1 MAIRIVCT
9 VGRVAPT
16 GCLHCFLASGRG
28 RFPTIARG
36 KRHGIPRMMIKRLRL
51 LPLWLVIAAL
61 ALVLPATQ
69 AHAQNTPGAPAS
81 SSPAS
86 GSPTPGSLA
95 PAKAPVA
102 SPIQIVPAKPA
113 PAKPAKAAEPV
124 TPPPNRAQAYYHMA
138 LASGYEEQAV
148 EDGRPELVTQAI
160 EEYKLA
166 LNADPASPQ
175 LNNALADLYFRTGRV
190 REAENTANAL
200 LKGAPDNVDAHKLLG
215 RIYLRALSDG
225 QNAPSSASPTGNVLD
240 RAIAEFEKIVSLE
253 PKSVEDRMIL
263 GQLYTVKH
271 DHAKA
276 EEEFKTA
283 QAMDPESEDVVL
295 NLARLYAEGG
305 DIEQEAKVIEAVPVN
320 DRTAR
325 MEDALGASYEQL
337 KRPKDAIAAFQRAA
351 DMEPGDARALDAL
364 AEALLNDNQLDEALK
379 QYGELVKADPENT
392 GALVHMGEILRRQG
406 KYEDALTT
414 VRKAR
419 AKDAKN
425 LEAGYNEGLL
435 LDVLGRLDDAAK
447 VFEKMVDL
455 TSHANG
461 AYATEEKNNR
471 GIFLE
476 RLGTVYHEQNKTA
489 EAIAAYQKMI
499 DMGGETAVRG
509 YQFQVDT
516 WRDAKEFDKAVDV
529 SRKAVEAS
537 PKDRDLKLML
547 AAEMADVGKT
557 DDGLAMAKG
566 LLANTAEDRQV
577 WLALGQMYV
586 RARRWKEAEDAFN
599 KADALTVKPE
609 DRSYLLFLRGEL
621 AERQKHYEP
630 AEQLFRQTLELEP
643 ANAMALNYLGY
654 MMADK
659 GRQLPEA
666 LKLIRKAVELDPMN
680 GAYLDSL
687 GWVYFKMGEYEL
699 AEENLRHAV
708 DRDTSDPTVHD
719 HLGDLYE
726 KTGRT
731 RLAAAQWQLSLTQYA
746 KSAAVDVEPAEV
758 AKVQKKLDS
767 AQVKLAKQESATGQT
782 RPE

>member
-351 DMEPGDARALDAL
+351 DMEPGDARTLEAL

-599 KADALTVKPE
+599 KADAVTVKPE